1 MNGTNAQIKEIAQR
15 WLLENIDEDK
25 WPEDDWTSLTDDFDL
40 NIYIDGDEKKRA
52 TIFPVID
59 GNTQLDTWIEVR

>member
-1 MNGTNAQIKEIAQR
+1 MNGTNAKIKEIAQR
-15 WLLENIDEDK
+15 WLLENIDEDD
-25 WPEDDWTSLTDDFDL
+25 WPEDDWASLTDDFDL
-40 NIYIDGDEKKRA
+40 NIYIDGDGEKRA